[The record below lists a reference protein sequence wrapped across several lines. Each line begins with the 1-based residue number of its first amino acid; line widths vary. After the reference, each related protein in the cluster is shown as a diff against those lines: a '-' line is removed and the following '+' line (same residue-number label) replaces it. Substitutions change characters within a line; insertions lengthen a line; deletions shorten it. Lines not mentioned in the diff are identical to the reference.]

1 MNKII
6 TSLFILFTCVASYS
20 QFSKTHYIPPITSA
34 TNSGMAPG
42 EQYLYISTPNTSPVT
57 VTVTPIGGTPFTL
70 TVTNGTPIQY
80 PINTTTSGNTG
91 RNSQLFTPNNTIG
104 VLTNK
109 GYFIEATDLIY
120 ANIRVTSNNGSQ
132 AGGLVAKGTSAMGKT
147 FRIAGMLNQWNPL
160 NNNHDS
166 LLNFA
171 SVMATENDTHVTI
184 SLSNPSAIG
193 TPMTN
198 GVVYTGPI
206 TVTLQKHESYIFS
219 FENTTTLFRSSY
231 IHGGLIQSDK
241 NVVVNSGS
249 FGGNSYVP
257 GVTGDNGSISNNNL
271 TDGSS
276 TGDFRGKDY
285 GFDQIVPLEKNGQEY
300 IFVRGLG
307 SNALERV
314 MVVAHTNGTQI
325 FKNGSATATTT
336 LNAGEYYV
344 YNGSDFINGNLY
356 VTSSEKV
363 FCYQAVGGNT
373 DLGNQN
379 MFFVPPINCSTP
391 TVVDN
396 IPLIQKIGS
405 QTFPASV
412 NIVTVA
418 GSIVKINNVTV
429 TTTPVAVTGP
439 ASTATQFV
447 RYTVTNRTGNIK
459 VTSTN
464 QVYVSYFGNDG
475 NATYGGYYSGF
486 DTKPEIS
493 YTHNSSSTADCI
505 PNITLNLNPIALT
518 DTYAW
523 YYNGSTTPIPGET
536 TNTLTPTQPGYYQ
549 ATRQNAAGCAAI
561 SSDLIPVSDCPTD
574 IDNDGVIDNLDID
587 DDNDGIT
594 NCTESYGNQQVN
606 TSNSSTG
613 AVTVGNYSNSFTGI
627 ITTST
632 NASATP
638 FTGNANGSFVTSIP
652 AGNTNWVTYK
662 MNFTNPI
669 SLALEYVATANA
681 ADLMNSKSEYVVTCD
696 VNKNITVLNP
706 NNQLLIDTNYD
717 GIFESGVTKFSSFD
731 IRFRLNSAVSLPA
744 GTGTFKFLTYLTNS
758 FSITHKNLSSIDAN
772 NSTFQLVATCVPR
785 DSDLDG
791 IPDYLDLDSD
801 NDGIPDN
808 IEAQGST
815 FIAWTN
821 VDANNDGLSD
831 AYGTGINPVN
841 TDGDSNASGPIYDYL
856 DLDSDNDGIFDL
868 VESGSGAVDAN
879 NDGIVDGAAASFGSN
894 GLSNSLE
901 TAADS
906 GIINYTVADADGD
919 GIKNYI
925 ELDSDNDGCYDVIE
939 AGFSDSNGDGL
950 LGNSPLTVTA
960 NGVVTSGTNGY
971 TTPNNSYVVAA
982 TISITAQPSFTTN
995 CATNT
1000 ATISITDNGG
1010 NSYQWQFSSDG
1021 INWTNVTNNST
1032 YSGATTN
1039 TLVISGAT
1047 PAMSGDMYQVI
1058 LSNPNNVCGL
1068 TSSSVTLSFPTA
1080 PTASF
1085 SWAGSP
1091 FCPELSTPQPVT
1103 LTGTGAYTG
1112 GTFSSTAGLTIDPTT
1127 GAITPNTST
1136 SGVYTVTYMV
1146 PASGGCAAFP
1156 VTGTVEIKVTPTVS
1170 ITYAGTPFCD
1180 TLTTG
1185 QAVTLTGT
1193 GNYTGGTFS
1202 STAGLTIDPTTGA
1215 ITPSTSTPNTYTVT
1229 YTIAAS
1235 GGCTAVVASTS
1246 ITINP
1251 IATAAI
1257 SYASTP
1263 FCSSL
1268 ATAQA
1273 VTLTGTGG
1281 YTNGVYSSTTGLTI
1295 NSSTGAITP
1304 NTSTPGTYTVSYTIA
1319 ATGGCAAVVA
1329 TTSITITQLPTATIN
1344 YAGAPFCSSLT
1355 SAQAV
1360 TLNGTGAYTTGVY
1373 SSTAGLTINSST
1385 GEITPNTSTPGTY
1398 TVSYTISAAGGCAPV
1413 VATTSVTINLL
1424 PTASISYTGTPY
1436 CSSLSSA
1443 QGVTLSGTGPYTNG
1457 TYSSTAGLS
1466 INSTTGA
1473 ITPNTSTPG
1482 TYTVLY
1488 TIAASGGCAPVVATT
1503 SITITELPT
1512 AIISYAG
1519 TPFCS
1524 TNSTAQT
1531 VTLTGTAAYTGG
1543 TFSSTAGLTINSTT
1557 GDIIPSTS
1565 TPGSYVVTYTI
1576 VAAGGCSPVTATT
1589 TIVINNP
1596 PVATATPSTATIC
1609 SLDTTNIALSSPAIG
1624 ITFSWTS
1631 VQNNVTGASSGTGTT
1646 IADILTAT
1654 GTTPGTVTYTITP
1667 VQSGCPGLPTTATIT
1682 VNTLPTATITGA
1694 TTVCYNGS
1702 TTITFNGTPNATVT
1716 YNVNGASTNQTVILD
1731 GTGLGSVLTGNLTAT
1746 TTYQLVSIVSS
1757 GTPACSRGL
1766 VGSVVVTVIPVP
1778 LVNSVVS
1785 SNTICSGQ
1793 PTGISLSSNVG
1804 TATFSWTASQTGVAG
1819 ASAGTGSII
1828 SQNLTAT
1835 GVVPGSVIYSVTA
1848 NVGVCQGPVS
1858 QITINVNPTPTVVAS
1873 TTMQSICSG
1882 DSSSITLNSN
1892 ITGTTYSWNVVQT
1905 NVTSATNGT
1914 GNSIA
1919 QILNTTSNNV
1929 GEAVYSV
1936 TPLVGGCPGAPL
1948 NVTVRVNPIPVA
1960 TTNASASTIC
1970 SGQTISIPLTSTVAG
1985 TTYSWTVIQ
1994 TDTFGASSGTGSNIA
2009 QTLTTVGNTQGSV
2022 LYTITPIFNGC
2033 SGTPVTV
2040 TVTVNPTPE
2049 VFGSSATTIC
2059 SGDSPN
2065 ISLTPSIAA
2074 TTFAWTVNPTNVTGA
2089 QAGTGN
2095 VINDILSSTPNVGT
2109 VIYSVTPT
2117 LNGCSGTPLNI
2128 TVTVNPLPLPQLND
2142 GVICV
2147 NETTNVSYL
2156 NYVLDTHLSNAAYDF
2171 VWYFNGGIINGA
2183 VNNTYEADEA
2193 GTYSVVATNSTT
2205 GCVSTMEQAVV
2216 SASFPGLSIDTAQTL
2231 AFSSNASL
2239 VVTVTGGNA
2248 TFLYS
2253 VDDGPMQ
2260 TSNIFTNLSAGLH
2273 MVTVTDSNGCTYLT
2287 KQVNIIGYPHYFT
2300 PNGDGFNDT
2309 WNIIGLDA
2317 TAKILIFDRYGKL
2330 IKQISAIGEG
2340 WDGTYNGHLLPAS
2353 DYWFSVEYTE
2363 DLPVIGTRKLF
2374 RAHFSLKR

>member
-6 TSLFILFTCVASYS
+6 TFLFILFTCVESYS

-42 EQYLYISTPNTSPVT
+42 EQYLYISTPNTSPVI

-91 RNSQLFTPNNTIG
+91 RNSQLFTPNNAIG

-147 FRIAGMLNQWNPL
+147 FRIGGMLNQWNPL

-184 SLSNPSAIG
+184 NLSNPAAIG

-241 NVVVNSGS
+241 NIVVNSGS

-391 TVVDN
+391 TIVDN

-429 TTTPVAVTGP
+429 TATPVAVIGP

-594 NCTESYGNQQVN
+594 NCTESYGNQPVN
-606 TSNSSTG
+606 ITNINAG
-613 AVTVGNYSNSFTGI
+613 AVAVGNYFGAFTGVI
-627 ITTST
+627 STSAATTP
-632 NASATP
+632 TP
-638 FTGNANGSFVTSIP
+638 ITGNANGSFVTSLP

-662 MNFTNPI
+662 MNFANPI

-681 ADLMNSKSEYVVTCD
+681 ADLINSKSEYVVTCD

-744 GTGTFKFLTYLTNS
+744 GTGTFKLLTYLTNS

-801 NDGIPDN
+801 NDCIPDN

-856 DLDSDNDGIFDL
+856 DLDSDNDGIYDL

-950 LGNSPLTVTA
+950 LGNSPLSINT

-971 TTPNNSYVVAA
+971 TTPNNSYVVYAA
-982 TISITAQPSFTTN
+982 ISITAQPSFTTN

-1010 NSYQWQFSSDG
+1010 NSYQWQYSTDG

-1032 YSGATTN
+1032 YAGATTN

-1047 PAMSGDMYQVI
+1047 PAMTGDMYQVV
-1058 LSNPNNVCGL
+1058 LSNPNNICGL
-1068 TSSSVTLSFPTA
+1068 TSSTTTLSFPT
-1080 PTASF
+1080 TATATINY
-1085 SWAGSP
+1085 AGSP
-1091 FCPELSTPQPVT
+1091 FCPTLNVAQLVT

-1127 GAITPNTST
+1127 GDITPSTST

-1156 VTGTVEIKVTPTVS
+1156 VTVSVEIKTIPTVA
-1170 ITYAGTPFCD
+1170 ITYMGTPFCS
-1180 TLTTG
+1180 TLNSSQEVTLTGTGSYTSGSYSSTTGLTINATTGEITPSTSTPGNYVVTYTLAASAGCSQVQTTTNIVITTAPTASINYSGTPFCSTLTTSQAVTLSGTDAFTGGIYSSTTGLTINATTGAIIPSTSTAGNYVVTYTLTSSGGCSQVQATTNIVVTKVATAAINYTGTPFCSTLTTNQAVTLTGTETYIGGIFDSTTGLTIDANTGAINPSTSTAGNYVVTYTLAANDGCSIVQATANVTITTAPTASITYVGTPFCSTTTTGQVVTLSGTGTYTGGIYSSTTGLTINATTGTIIPSTSIPGNYLVTYTLTSGCSISTTTNVVITAVPTATIAYVGTPFCSTLSTGQTVILSGTNTFTGGVYSATTGLTINTATGTITPSTSTAGNHTVTYTLAASGGCSIVQATANITITQAPTATITYTGTPFCSTVTTG

-1193 GNYTGGTFS
+1193 NSFTGGVYSATV
-1202 STAGLTIDPTTGA
+1202 GLTINATTGA
-1215 ITPSTSTPNTYTVT
+1215 ITPSTSTPGNYVVT
-1229 YTIAAS
+1229 YTLPTT
-1235 GGCTAVVASTS
+1235 GGCLVATTTNVV
-1246 ITINP
+1246 ITELP
-1251 IATAAI
+1251 TAAI
-1257 SYASTP
+1257 SYTGTP
-1263 FCSSL
+1263 FCTTLSTGQL
-1268 ATAQA
+1268 
-1273 VTLTGTGG
+1273 VTLTGTSA
-1281 YTNGVYSSTTGLTI
+1281 YTGGVYSATTGLTI
-1295 NSSTGAITP
+1295 NASTGAITP
-1304 NTSTPGTYTVSYTIA
+1304 
-1319 ATGGCAAVVA
+1319 
-1329 TTSITITQLPTATIN
+1329 
-1344 YAGAPFCSSLT
+1344 
-1355 SAQAV
+1355 
-1360 TLNGTGAYTTGVY
+1360 
-1373 SSTAGLTINSST
+1373 
-1385 GEITPNTSTPGTY
+1385 
-1398 TVSYTISAAGGCAPV
+1398 
-1413 VATTSVTINLL
+1413 
-1424 PTASISYTGTPY
+1424 
-1436 CSSLSSA
+1436 
-1443 QGVTLSGTGPYTNG
+1443 
-1457 TYSSTAGLS
+1457 
-1466 INSTTGA
+1466 
-1473 ITPNTSTPG
+1473 
-1482 TYTVLY
+1482 
-1488 TIAASGGCAPVVATT
+1488 
-1503 SITITELPT
+1503 
-1512 AIISYAG
+1512 
-1519 TPFCS
+1519 
-1524 TNSTAQT
+1524 
-1531 VTLTGTAAYTGG
+1531 
-1543 TFSSTAGLTINSTT
+1543 
-1557 GDIIPSTS
+1557 STS
-1565 TPGSYVVTYTI
+1565 TPGNYVVTYTL
-1576 VAAGGCSPVTATT
+1576 AAASGCTQVQTT
-1589 TIVINNP
+1589 TNIDINP
-1596 PVATATPSTATIC
+1596 IPVAVATPSTASIC
-1609 SLDTTNIALSSPAIG
+1609 SLDTTNITLTSNAVG
-1624 ITFSWTS
+1624 TTYTWTS
-1631 VQNNVTGASSGTGTT
+1631 TQTNATGASSGTGDRISET
-1646 IADILTAT
+1646 LTAT
-1654 GTTPGTVTYTITP
+1654 KTNSGTVVY
-1667 VQSGCPGLPTTATIT
+1667 TAT
-1682 VNTLPTATITGA
+1682 PTA
-1694 TTVCYNGS
+1694 
-1702 TTITFNGTPNATVT
+1702 
-1716 YNVNGASTNQTVILD
+1716 
-1731 GTGLGSVLTGNLTAT
+1731 
-1746 TTYQLVSIVSS
+1746 
-1757 GTPACSRGL
+1757 
-1766 VGSVVVTVIPVP
+1766 
-1778 LVNSVVS
+1778 
-1785 SNTICSGQ
+1785 
-1793 PTGISLSSNVG
+1793 
-1804 TATFSWTASQTGVAG
+1804 
-1819 ASAGTGSII
+1819 
-1828 SQNLTAT
+1828 
-1835 GVVPGSVIYSVTA
+1835 
-1848 NVGVCQGPVS
+1848 
-1858 QITINVNPTPTVVAS
+1858 
-1873 TTMQSICSG
+1873 
-1882 DSSSITLNSN
+1882 
-1892 ITGTTYSWNVVQT
+1892 
-1905 NVTSATNGT
+1905 
-1914 GNSIA
+1914 
-1919 QILNTTSNNV
+1919 
-1929 GEAVYSV
+1929 
-1936 TPLVGGCPGAPL
+1936 
-1948 NVTVRVNPIPVA
+1948 
-1960 TTNASASTIC
+1960 
-1970 SGQTISIPLTSTVAG
+1970 
-1985 TTYSWTVIQ
+1985 
-1994 TDTFGASSGTGSNIA
+1994 
-2009 QTLTTVGNTQGSV
+2009 
-2022 LYTITPIFNGC
+2022 NGC
-2033 SGTPVTV
+2033 
-2040 TVTVNPTPE
+2040 
-2049 VFGSSATTIC
+2049 I
-2059 SGDSPN
+2059 
-2065 ISLTPSIAA
+2065 
-2074 TTFAWTVNPTNVTGA
+2074 
-2089 QAGTGN
+2089 
-2095 VINDILSSTPNVGT
+2095 
-2109 VIYSVTPT
+2109 
-2117 LNGCSGTPLNI
+2117 GTPLNI
-2128 TVTVNPLPLPQLND
+2128 TVTVNPTPVVLISD
-2142 GVICV
+2142 GVICS
-2147 NETTNVSYL
+2147 NLATNVSQY
-2156 NYVLDTHLSNAAYDF
+2156 YTLDTQLSNTTYDF
-2171 VWYFNGGIINGA
+2171 EWYFNGDIVIGA
-2183 VNNTYEADEA
+2183 VNNTYIATQA
-2193 GTYSVVATNSTT
+2193 GTYAVLATNTIA
-2205 GCVSTMEQAVV
+2205 GCTSVLTQATVIE
-2216 SASFPGLSIDTAQTL
+2216 SFPGLTIDTNQTL
-2231 AFSSNASL
+2231 AFS
-2239 VVTVTGGNA
+2239 TI
-2248 TFLYS
+2248 
-2253 VDDGPMQ
+2253 Q
-2260 TSNIFTNLSAGLH
+2260 
-2273 MVTVTDSNGCTYLT
+2273 
-2287 KQVNIIGYPHYFT
+2287 
-2300 PNGDGFNDT
+2300 
-2309 WNIIGLDA
+2309 
-2317 TAKILIFDRYGKL
+2317 
-2330 IKQISAIGEG
+2330 
-2340 WDGTYNGHLLPAS
+2340 LL
-2353 DYWFSVEYTE
+2353 
-2363 DLPVIGTRKLF
+2363 R
-2374 RAHFSLKR
+2374 